1 MPLNPDVLLTGLDG
15 SGAWLALGAALLL
28 GLRHATDPDH
38 LTAIST
44 LVVGETGQTARQ
56 AARLGLAW
64 GTGHALALL
73 LLGLPV
79 VLLQRALPSWA
90 GPAAEGLVGLVI
102 IALAVRLLFRWHRGY
117 FHAHQHRHD
126 GTEHVHLHAHEHRR
140 GAHEAEAHAHRHAGR
155 TRSAREALGVG
166 LLHGAG
172 GSGAA
177 GAMLI
182 GTAAGP
188 GRAALALL
196 IFAAGTAISMALASG
211 AVGLLLGGPGRVRAF
226 QRLIPLVGLGS
237 LGFGAWYTMSAL
249 RALPIAVG
257 AGPL

>member
-1 MPLNPDVLLTGLDG
+1 MTHGPEAVLAGLGG
-15 SGAWLALGAALLL
+15 SGLLLALGAALLL

-44 LVVGETGQTARQ
+44 LVLGERNQGARG

-64 GTGHALALL
+64 GIGHALTLI

-79 VLLQRALPSWA
+79 VIFQKALPVWA

-102 IALAVRLLFRWHRGY
+102 IALAVRLLVRWRRGY
-117 FHAHQHRHD
+117 LHVHQHSHD
-126 GTEHVHLHAHEHRR
+126 GSEHVHLHAHDHRPGR
-140 GAHEAEAHAHRHAGR
+140 HAADPHGHRHAPGAR
-155 TRSAREALGVG
+155 TAREAFGVG

-177 GAMLI
+177 SAMLV

-188 GRAALALL
+188 GRAALALAV
-196 IFAAGTAISMALASG
+196 FAAGTAISMWLASG
-211 AVGLLLGGPGRVRAF
+211 AAGLLLAGPARARAF
-226 QRLIPLVGLGS
+226 QRLIPLIGVAS
-237 LGFGAWYTMSAL
+237 LAFGAWYAAEAL
-249 RALPIAVG
+249 RALPIALG
-257 AGPL
+257 AGPS

>member
-1 MPLNPDVLLTGLDG
+1 MPLIPDMLLTGLGG
-15 SGAWLALGAALLL
+15 SGPWLALGAALLL

-44 LVVGETGQTARQ
+44 LVVGQSSQTTRQ
-56 AARLGLAW
+56 AAWLGLAW

-73 LLGLPV
+73 LLSLPV
-79 VLLQRALPSWA
+79 VLLQRALPVWA

-102 IALAVRLLFRWHRGY
+102 IALAVRLLVRWRRGY
-117 FHAHQHRHD
+117 FHAHQHRHH
-126 GTEHVHLHAHEHRR
+126 GAEHVHLHAHEHSPGMHGREP
-140 GAHEAEAHAHRHAGR
+140 HEHRHASGAR
-155 TRSAREALGVG
+155 TTREALGVG

-182 GTAAGP
+182 GTAASP
-188 GRAALALL
+188 GHATLALVV
-196 IFAAGTAISMALASG
+196 FALGTAISMGLASG
-211 AVGLLLGGPGRVRAF
+211 GVGLLLGGPALARVF

-237 LGFGAWYTMSAL
+237 LAFGAWYSANAL
-249 RALPIAVG
+249 RALSVPFG
-257 AGPL
+257 AS